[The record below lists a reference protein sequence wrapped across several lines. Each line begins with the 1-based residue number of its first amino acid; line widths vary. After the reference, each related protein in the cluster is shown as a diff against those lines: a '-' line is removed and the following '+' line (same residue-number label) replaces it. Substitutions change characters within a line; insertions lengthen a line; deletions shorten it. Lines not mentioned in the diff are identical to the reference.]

1 MNLKSGHFNS
11 SINASSEL
19 SASVGNELTT
29 RYRNKNEETDAYMA
43 PTAKL
48 QPPRANVR
56 INMDLQTNGPH
67 GQQTEQDLGII
78 AELQQ
83 DANQK
88 LHNERYQ
95 YYLEKP
101 LNDLI
106 GTT

>member
-1 MNLKSGHFNS
+1 M
-11 SINASSEL
+11 
-19 SASVGNELTT
+19 GNELTT
-29 RYRNKNEETDAYMA
+29 RYRNKNEENDAYMA

-56 INMDLQTNGPH
+56 INMDLQTGGAH
-67 GQQTEQDLGII
+67 GQQPDQDLGII
-78 AELQQ
+78 TELKQ
-83 DANQK
+83 DASQK
-88 LHNERYQ
+88 PQDDRYQ